1 MKKFIALLFFAAALA
16 SPSFAQ
22 PGKNYEDLLKLFVDD
37 KFEKCL
43 YKAEG
48 YTLDEKTKK
57 DPLPYLYVSRCYFEM
72 SKRDEFREKYP
83 NSFKDAMKYLSK
95 YGSKDKEKQFA
106 AEFEDFFA
114 AIRMAAM
121 AEAET
126 MMETNKATKAK
137 QLYDNLLDLDPNDAG
152 AQLALGLAF
161 QSLKSKKESEDAFK
175 KAKAILAEK
184 KAGTTKEQLILLKDA
199 LTRHAT
205 ALAGTSKESA
215 KEWLELGMEYFPDDK
230 EYKLTYDTIVG

>member
-1 MKKFIALLFFAAALA
+1 MKKFIALLFFAAAFA
-16 SPSFAQ
+16 SQSIAQ

-57 DPLPYLYVSRCYFEM
+57 DPLPYLYMSRCYFEM

-83 NSFKDAMKYLSK
+83 NAFKDAMKYASK

-106 AEFEDFFA
+106 AEFEDYFGA
-114 AIRMAAM
+114 LRMAAI

-126 MMETNKATKAK
+126 MMETNKASKAK
-137 QLYDNLLDLDPNDAG
+137 QIYDNLLDLDPNDAG
-152 AQLALGLAF
+152 AQLSLGLAF
-161 QSLKSKKESEDAFK
+161 QAAKSKKESEDAFK
-175 KAKAILAEK
+175 KAKAILSEK
-184 KAGTTKEQLILLKDA
+184 KASTTKEQLILLKDA
-199 LTRHAT
+199 ITKHAT
-205 ALAGTSKESA
+205 ALASSSKEA
-215 KEWLELGMEYFPDDK
+215 AREWLELGMEYFPEDK
-230 EYKLTYDTIVG
+230 EYKLTYDTIIG

>member
-1 MKKFIALLFFAAALA
+1 
-16 SPSFAQ
+16 
-22 PGKNYEDLLKLFVDD
+22 
-37 KFEKCL
+37 
-43 YKAEG
+43 
-48 YTLDEKTKK
+48 
-57 DPLPYLYVSRCYFEM
+57 
-72 SKRDEFREKYP
+72 
-83 NSFKDAMKYLSK
+83 
-95 YGSKDKEKQFA
+95 
-106 AEFEDFFA
+106 
-114 AIRMAAM
+114 MAAM

-175 KAKAILAEK
+175 KAKAILTEK

-199 LTRHAT
+199 ITKHAT

-215 KEWLELGMEYFPDDK
+215 KEWLELGMEYFRNDRRIQID
-230 EYKLTYDTIVG
+230 LRYDCGIKYPSWIKTKAAQLSCFFYIKFFL